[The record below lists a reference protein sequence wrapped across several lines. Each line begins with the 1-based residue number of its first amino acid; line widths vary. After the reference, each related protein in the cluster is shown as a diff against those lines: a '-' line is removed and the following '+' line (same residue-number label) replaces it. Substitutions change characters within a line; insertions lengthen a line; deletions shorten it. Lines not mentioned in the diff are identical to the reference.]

1 MDYPVCVLPAR
12 SLQRQD
18 VVAKYL
24 PVLCRGRGPVLP
36 DRTPGISETLFVRV
50 PVLRNDRGDSVRL
63 THRQTETGWRAIVE
77 HIKGVAVELERL
89 REGLYGQRQSRKRVT
104 IVSAGTSVN
113 PKPGRSGAITR

>member
-18 VVAKYL
+18 AVAKYL

-50 PVLRNDRGDSVRL
+50 PVLRNDSGDSVRL
-63 THRQTETGWRAIVE
+63 THRQTETGCCAIVA
-77 HIKGVAVELERL
+77 HIKCVAVALDRL
-89 REGLYGQRQSRKRVT
+89 REGLYGQRQSSKRVA
-104 IVSAGTSVN
+104 IVSFRRNLGKSETGKV
-113 PKPGRSGAITR
+113 RRD